1 MLEASFE
8 LFVPLVVASIIDKG
22 IALHDTQSIIQSCIL
37 LVLLALIGLVCA
49 LTAQYF
55 SAKAAVGLSTQ
66 MRQDLFSHI
75 QSLSPQDIDRLGAS
89 TLITRLTS
97 DINQIQTGIN
107 LFLRLFLRS
116 PFVVF
121 GAAFM
126 AFYVDAHAALVFA
139 VVIPLLAAIVFAIML
154 TTAPLYKKVQRHLD
168 TVSDMVRE
176 NLSGVRVI
184 RAFRREDSEVERFD
198 AHNDQL
204 LHTQLFV
211 GRISACMNPLTF
223 VIVNAGIIALIWCGA
238 LQVEIGSLTQ
248 GQVVAL
254 VNYMS
259 QILVEL
265 VKLANLII
273 TVTKALA
280 CNKRIEE
287 IMQLEPS
294 LKTGNQCASNTTAAD
309 ICLSDVCLNFG
320 GAEVLSHINLTIE
333 ASSTLGILGGT
344 GSGKSILAELIA
356 HLYNPSSG
364 TITYANIDVANWDI
378 HELRQ
383 RIGFVPQHATLLSGT
398 LKDNLTWR
406 HPQATE
412 KDLIEALEIA
422 SARNFVEKLP
432 QGLATH
438 VSQGGTNFSGGQR
451 QRLTIARALVGKPEV
466 LILDDSSSALDFATE
481 RNLRH
486 ALENLSW
493 KPTIIVVSQRIS
505 SLRHADNIVVM
516 DDGHVACQGTHEQLL
531 ENCALYQEIYASQSS
546 NQQQEG
552 GLYEH

>member
-22 IALHDTQSIIQSCIL
+22 IALHDTQSILKSCIL

-49 LTAQYF
+49 LVAQYF

-66 MRQDLFSHI
+66 MRQNLFSHI

-126 AFYVDAHAALVFA
+126 AFYVDAHTAFVF
-139 VVIPLLAAIVFAIML
+139 VIVIPLLAAIVFAIML
-154 TTAPLYKKVQRHLD
+154 TTAPLYKKVQHHLD
-168 TVSDMVRE
+168 RVSDMLRE

-198 AHNDQL
+198 THNNQL

-223 VIVNAGIIALIWCGA
+223 VIVNAGIIALIWNGA
-238 LQVEIGSLTQ
+238 LQVEVGRLTQ

-254 VNYMS
+254 INYMS

-273 TVTKALA
+273 VVTKALT
-280 CNKRIEE
+280 CNKRIQE

-294 LKTGNQCASNTTAAD
+294 LKTADNHAPANSSAD
-309 ICLSDVCLNFG
+309 ICLNDVCLNFG
-320 GAEVLSHINLTIE
+320 GAEVLTHINLTIK
-333 ASSTLGILGGT
+333 AASTLGILGGT

-356 HLYNPSSG
+356 HLYNPSTG
-364 TITYANIDVANWDI
+364 TITYAGIDLASWDI
-378 HELRQ
+378 HELR
-383 RIGFVPQHATLLSGT
+383 RHIGFVPQRATLLSGT
-398 LKDNLTWR
+398 LKDNLKWR
-406 HPQATE
+406 NPEASE
-412 KDLIEALEIA
+412 KDLFEALEIA
-422 SARNFVEKLP
+422 QALDFIEKLP
-432 QGLATH
+432 LGLATK
-438 VSQGGTNFSGGQR
+438 VDQGGTNFSGGQR

-466 LILDDSSSALDFATE
+466 IILDDSSSALDFATE

-486 ALENLSW
+486 ALESLSW
-493 KPTIIVVSQRIS
+493 KPTIIIVSQRIS

-516 DDGHVACQGTHEQLL
+516 DDGHIACQGTHEQLL
-531 ENCALYQEIYASQSS
+531 KSCTLYQEIYASQSS
-546 NQQQEG
+546 EQQQRG
-552 GLYEH
+552 HHEH